1 MRLSFAIM
9 LVIHGLIHLLGFAKA
24 FNLAELPQLTR
35 PIAAPIGVTWLVA
48 ALLFLLTAGALF
60 VWPRWW
66 WATGVVAV
74 AVSMAVIIPSWTDAK
89 FGALAN
95 VIVLAGV
102 VVGFGVHGPFGLR
115 AAYEQEVSLP
125 LGSAA
130 LGVVVTDADVA
141 HLPVLVQRYLRT
153 SGVIGQ
159 PRVHNFRV
167 RLHGR
172 IRQGPD
178 SRWMP
183 FTAEQHNSIPN
194 PTRLFYMDAS
204 MRLVPFQV
212 LHRYVGDSATMRVRI
227 GGLIPVVN
235 MAGPEMTRAETV
247 TLFNDMCIMA
257 PATLVDPAITWDGI
271 DGQTVRATFTNAGHT
286 IHATLVF
293 NEAGELTDFWS
304 DDRLRASADG
314 ETLEA
319 VRWSTPVG
327 RYRTFGSVRLASSGE
342 GRWHDESGAYAYL
355 ELELDEVQY
364 NVPAR

>member
-1 MRLSFAIM
+1 MRLAFAIM
-9 LVIHGLIHLLGFAKA
+9 LIVHGLLHLLGFAKA
-24 FNLAELPQLTR
+24 FELAELPQLTR
-35 PIAAPIGVTWLVA
+35 PIAPPTGGVWLAA

-66 WATGVVAV
+66 WAIGAVAI
-74 AVSMAVIIPSWTDAK
+74 AVSMAAIVPSWADAK

-95 VIVLAGV
+95 LIVLVGV
-102 VVGFGVHGPFGLR
+102 VFGFAAHGPFSPR
-115 AAYEQEVSLP
+115 AAYEREVTRLLDSPVPDAVLI
-125 LGSAA
+125 
-130 LGVVVTDADVA
+130 DADLA
-141 HLPVLVQRYLRT
+141 PLPVPVQRYLRR

-159 PRVHNFRV
+159 PRVHNFRA
-167 RLHGR
+167 RLRGR

-183 FTAEQHNSIPN
+183 FTAEQHNVVHEPA
-194 PTRLFYMDAS
+194 RLFYMDAS

-212 LHRYVGDSATMRVRI
+212 LHRYVGASATMRVKV
-227 GGLIPVVN
+227 GGLVPVVD
-235 MAGPEMTRAETV
+235 MSGPEMTRAETV

-257 PATLVDPAITWDGI
+257 PATLIDPAITWDGV

-286 IHATLVF
+286 IRAELVF
-293 NEAGELTDFWS
+293 NEAGELTNFWS

-314 ETLEA
+314 KVLEA

-327 RYRTFGSVRLASSGE
+327 SYRAFGPVSLASRGE
-342 GRWHDESGAYAYL
+342 GRWHEESGEYAYL
-355 ELELDEVQY
+355 ELELDEVEY